1 MASVLMR
8 RGAIFGLIILYVL
21 SVLSLAQPKV
31 KADIN
36 SCFASVSQH
45 SVLPNSTT
53 DFSVQLTNTDSNT
66 IRWIRINRPSADFTI
81 TSNYASGW
89 QATTNSGFARE
100 TNGEL
105 APGQTMTI
113 TITAQVGASE
123 VASANWTVT
132 TSDQEGINVFT
143 CSGSLG
149 TAISSVVP
157 DTTPPNVGSIVAS
170 ELTTNSTTISWTT
183 DEPATSQVSY
193 GLDSNYGA
201 STTLDSNLTTNHSV
215 SLSGLVAGTGY
226 HFKVISTDEHNN
238 TANSFDNTFLT
249 LEANESSNGGNNS
262 NDSNAAQAPLAT
274 KIPIKDIPTEKE
286 PPAVSIATSFETPFK
301 QVPVINGT
309 ATDNEALAGIEYSVD
324 GGVNWLQVDNDK
336 GLGTKNATFS
346 FKPLNLEDGN
356 YPIIVRAIDTSR
368 NIGLSDKKILV
379 IDRLPPQV
387 GGSNISAGPQIFQPN
402 EDGVTYSLVG
412 VDQKITFSA
421 VGGAT
426 QIIIDAK
433 GVFAKDPSKTFNLTK
448 SPDTG
453 LWSGIISFD
462 KAGEYILTANSVDG
476 AGNKTAKVVSTVQA
490 LQPGRIIS
498 KNQPLK
504 DAEVVLYYQEP
515 TTNTWTVWD
524 GASYGQTNPQKTDAQ
539 GQFNLFVPPGKYYLK
554 ADAKNHRTLISNIFE
569 TKETMPILSSLSM
582 KESRSFKVANKT
594 FHIPSLLSDTAELK
608 PPRLPL
614 LHFIKPSPI
623 VNKQISDF
631 TLQDLN
637 GQAVRSID
645 FSGKPTVITFISS
658 WSPSAKEQLAVLS
671 KLQAD
676 KKYNI
681 IPIVGQEGSGRI
693 KPIISISGIPLD
705 VLTDPDGTAVD
716 LFGVQS
722 LPVSYIIDKHGLVKK
737 VMVGVL
743 SKEKIINA
751 LGD

>member
-1 MASVLMR
+1 MVNWRNLSVVLTVT
-8 RGAIFGLIILYVL
+8 ALIIMILPPNVAYGVL
-21 SVLSLAQPKV
+21 TCG
-31 KADIN
+31 AD
-36 SCFASVSQH
+36 VTQH
-45 SVLPNSTT
+45 QVAPNS
-53 DFSVQLTNTDSNT
+53 LTNFQFNINNT
-66 IRWIRINRPSADFTI
+66 GDEDVVWIKVTRPSANFDI
-81 TSNYASGW
+81 NNSDISGW
-89 QATTNSGFARE
+89 NGSTPGDDYTIQQDGSLLTDDSLSMIVTANTADVQASS
-100 TNGEL
+100 
-105 APGQTMTI
+105 APWR
-113 TITAQVGASE
+113 VE
-123 VASANWTVT
+123 VSSSIDGSNPTDCT
-132 TSDQEGINVFT
+132 
-143 CSGSLG
+143 GSLG
-149 TAISSVVP
+149 TEISGSAP
-157 DTTPPNVGSIVAS
+157 DTMPPNVYNISVS
-170 ELTTNSTTISWTT
+170 NLRTSSVTITWTT
-183 DEPATSQVSY
+183 DEPATSLV
-193 GLDSNYGA
+193 NYGFDELYGDSTNEDA
-201 STTLDSNLTTNHSV
+201 SLKTSHNATLMGLTANQ
-215 SLSGLVAGTGY
+215 AY
-226 HFKVISTDEHNN
+226 HFQVISRDGSGNE
-238 TANSFDNTFLT
+238 ASSGDNTFLT
-249 LEANESSNGGNNS
+249 PLVDPSSDPSTDNTTTSGSGF
-262 NDSNAAQAPLAT
+262 LKT
-274 KIPIKDIPTEKE
+274 KIPLKDVPTEKI
-286 PPAVSIATSFETPFK
+286 PPVITLTTNLDKPFK

-671 KLQAD
+671 KLQENKD
-676 KKYNI
+676 INI
-681 IPIVGQEGSGRI
+681 IPIVAQEGPGKI
-693 KPIISISGIPLD
+693 KSTINISGLRLD
-705 VLTDPDGTAVD
+705 MLIDPDGVVVNV
-716 LFGVQS
+716 LNVQS
-722 LPVSYIIDKHGLVKK
+722 LPSSYVVDRRGVIKK

-743 SKEKIINA
+743 SEDKIINA
-751 LGD
+751 LEGQ